1 MSENKVAEFYDK
13 YVDQQQNT
21 GINERIYGFYNRM
34 LRLGLDTHSNVLEL
48 GCGIGVMSYL
58 LSTTVKKGNIEC
70 VDISP
75 ASVAFAEKRLKRA
88 NMKFTAADVV
98 NYSPSGKNFD
108 FITLFDV
115 IEHIPLEQ
123 HGRLFKNLSGSVSE
137 NTKILINIPNPRMI
151 EYDRVHRPETL
162 QVIDQPV
169 PLHSLA
175 QHLENSGL
183 ELSFFETYSIWQEND
198 FQFFIIQKKKPFRE
212 VRLSEKRN
220 VWEKAIKKLERNWM
234 KLVHRY
240 K

>member
-21 GINERIYGFYNRM
+21 GINERIYGLYKRM
-34 LRLGLDTHSNVLEL
+34 LKLGLNADSNVLEL

-58 LSTTVKKGNIEC
+58 LSTTVKNGNVEC

-75 ASVAFAEKRLKRA
+75 ASVAFAEKRLKRD

-108 FITLFDV
+108 IITLFDV
-115 IEHIPLEQ
+115 IEHIPLEK
-123 HGRLFKNLSGSVSE
+123 HGELFKNLSGIANE
-137 NTKILINIPNPRMI
+137 KTRILVNIPNPSMI
-151 EYDRVHRPETL
+151 EHDRIHRPETL

-169 PLHSLA
+169 PLHAIA
-175 QHLENSGL
+175 QHLENNHL
-183 ELSFFETYSIWQEND
+183 ELAFFETYSIWMEND

-212 VRLSEKRN
+212 VKLSEKRT
-220 VWEKAIKKLERNWM
+220 VFEKAIKKLERNWM
-234 KLVHRY
+234 KLAHRY